1 MARMGPVWRDGT
13 VVRGQRCPATR
24 AMLGNREWF
33 FEVHKSMRGRIL
45 CRKRWIS
52 VKDWTA
58 EKVVSSGRNIS
69 DLFGLDV

>member
-33 FEVHKSMRGRIL
+33 FEVHKGMRGRIL

-52 VKDWTA
+52 VKD
-58 EKVVSSGRNIS
+58 
-69 DLFGLDV
+69 